1 MTEFE
6 TDYLAHH
13 GIKGQKWGVRRFQNP
28 DGTRTE
34 EGKKRYQVNDE
45 QVKEQRKMD
54 MKNRRNL
61 SDADLRK
68 RIERFK
74 LEKELKSL
82 TEDDLTPGK
91 KMAKDILKQVG
102 TKTIATVATGAVLY
116 GAKAVISKNFNVQ
129 EFANAVYNG
138 GPKKK

>member
-6 TDYLAHH
+6 TNYLAHH

-34 EGKKRYQVNDE
+34 AGKKRYANDTPI
-45 QVKEQRKMD
+45 KEQRAKD
-54 MKNRRNL
+54 LKERRTL
-61 SDADLRK
+61 SDADLK
-68 RIERFK
+68 KKIERFK

-82 TEDDLTPGK
+82 TEEDLTPGRK
-91 KMAKDILKQVG
+91 FAKDIVRQVG
-102 TKTIATVATGAVLY
+102 TRTIATIATGAVLY
-116 GAKAVISKNFNVQ
+116 GAKAVVAKDFNVK
-129 EFANAVYNG
+129 EFANAIYNG